1 MMSENTT
8 KREAVFGALREI
20 LLRRGIL
27 EPNHRK
33 KCVWGSGLELRP
45 TQEYKMRWQGEE
57 RGSHWHLIVD
67 NGGADHETRLRI
79 SYKREGTYKD
89 SSRDILR
96 AGYVFSLLS
105 QQTDLT
111 GITSRTYFNPSKGG
125 ANVTLH
131 LFLCLHE
138 QEWNL
143 FDTEIDLEAVA
154 DWVIQKLNFF
164 RTHCDERFTDTLNKV
179 AEINTLDDIEN
190 PELRERVR
198 KVMIQWY
205 TSNTQTD
212 FTGQETNISSEQA
225 KAFEQ
230 FINEKASYMT
240 TAETLRQNYLEAP
253 ERRKQE
259 LNLLDEEV
267 NSQLNSA
274 EGSRYQDMSFVDL
287 AVVDENG
294 ESWGKMDFKQ
304 IKNNVAPS
312 TRQIIKKMLTKYQE
326 QILAACSDSGLLQ
339 RGHDTSDKGG
349 KVREYLK
356 EYDLTIFTGIDTY
369 KKLRD
374 LSNLFRS
381 CGFQKAILS
390 YVSTAAEESVGDD
403 TEDESQK
410 EHLKE
415 PKYSL
420 NTIIFG
426 APGTGKS
433 YLLKQEVEG
442 DEQNKPSF
450 GKGCYERVTFH
461 PEYTYFDFV
470 GTYKPVMVTNPKTKE
485 KKIEYGFVQGPFA
498 IVLKKALLAQEKV
511 KNTHAEPERFLL
523 LIEEINRARMAAVFG
538 DIFQLLDRND
548 NGESEYDILPSL
560 ELARYLQ
567 DNEELE
573 EKDIRRISLPS
584 NLYIW
589 ATMNSADQGVFPMDT
604 AFKRRWDFEYL
615 DIDAGKDKLEG
626 EYAGV
631 WNAIRKEINVLL
643 QKAKINEDK
652 QMGPFFLK
660 KAALQNQDAFIK
672 AFKSKVVMYLYE
684 DAAKHKK
691 QEVFKEPEKT
701 YSAICRDLDS
711 FQESA
716 SDELLNKL
724 LSIFKVV
731 K

>member
-1 MMSENTT
+1 
-8 KREAVFGALREI
+8 
-20 LLRRGIL
+20 
-27 EPNHRK
+27 
-33 KCVWGSGLELRP
+33 
-45 TQEYKMRWQGEE
+45 
-57 RGSHWHLIVD
+57 
-67 NGGADHETRLRI
+67 
-79 SYKREGTYKD
+79 
-89 SSRDILR
+89 
-96 AGYVFSLLS
+96 
-105 QQTDLT
+105 
-111 GITSRTYFNPSKGG
+111 
-125 ANVTLH
+125 
-131 LFLCLHE
+131 
-138 QEWNL
+138 
-143 FDTEIDLEAVA
+143 
-154 DWVIQKLNFF
+154 
-164 RTHCDERFTDTLNKV
+164 
-179 AEINTLDDIEN
+179 
-190 PELRERVR
+190 
-198 KVMIQWY
+198 
-205 TSNTQTD
+205 
-212 FTGQETNISSEQA
+212 
-225 KAFEQ
+225 
-230 FINEKASYMT
+230 MT
-240 TAETLRQNYLEAP
+240 TAETSQQNDLAST
-253 ERRKQE
+253 ERKE

-267 NSQLNSA
+267 NHYLNKLNPTRAQPSQ
-274 EGSRYQDMSFVDL
+274 YQYVICVSLD
-287 AVVDENG
+287 VDEADG
-294 ESWGKMDFKQ
+294 TSWKLEFEQKN
-304 IKNNVAPS
+304 NNVAAS
-312 TRQIIKKMLTKYQE
+312 TLEMVKALLPKFKDK
-326 QILAACSDSGLLQ
+326 ILEECNNKSCLLKPGNQDTLSDGTHV
-339 RGHDTSDKGG
+339 G
-349 KVREYLK
+349 EYM
-356 EYDLTIFTGIDTY
+356 EDDNFTIFTGIDTH
-369 KKLRD
+369 KKLRG
-374 LSNLFRS
+374 LSNLFR
-381 CGFQKAILS
+381 CCKFQKAILS
-390 YVSTAAEESVGDD
+390 YVQKAAKGTAVGSPSPDPEEDVSTAAKGTDVAASPSSEPEV
-403 TEDESQK
+403 ESQK
-410 EHLKE
+410 EQLKD

-511 KNTHAEPERFLL
+511 KNTHAAPERFLL

-567 DNEELE
+567 DNKELE

-631 WNAIRKEINVLL
+631 WDKIRTIINGLL

>member
-1 MMSENTT
+1 MEDGNFTIY
-8 KREAVFGALREI
+8 L
-20 LLRRGIL
+20 GI
-27 EPNHRK
+27 ETDRK
-33 KCVWGSGLELRP
+33 
-45 TQEYKMRWQGEE
+45 
-57 RGSHWHLIVD
+57 
-67 NGGADHETRLRI
+67 
-79 SYKREGTYKD
+79 
-89 SSRDILR
+89 
-96 AGYVFSLLS
+96 
-105 QQTDLT
+105 
-111 GITSRTYFNPSKGG
+111 
-125 ANVTLH
+125 
-131 LFLCLHE
+131 
-138 QEWNL
+138 
-143 FDTEIDLEAVA
+143 
-154 DWVIQKLNFF
+154 
-164 RTHCDERFTDTLNKV
+164 
-179 AEINTLDDIEN
+179 
-190 PELRERVR
+190 
-198 KVMIQWY
+198 
-205 TSNTQTD
+205 
-212 FTGQETNISSEQA
+212 
-225 KAFEQ
+225 
-230 FINEKASYMT
+230 
-240 TAETLRQNYLEAP
+240 
-253 ERRKQE
+253 
-259 LNLLDEEV
+259 
-267 NSQLNSA
+267 
-274 EGSRYQDMSFVDL
+274 
-287 AVVDENG
+287 
-294 ESWGKMDFKQ
+294 
-304 IKNNVAPS
+304 
-312 TRQIIKKMLTKYQE
+312 
-326 QILAACSDSGLLQ
+326 
-339 RGHDTSDKGG
+339 
-349 KVREYLK
+349 LK
-356 EYDLTIFTGIDTY
+356 
-369 KKLRD
+369 D
-374 LSNLFRS
+374 LSDLFIF
-381 CGFQKAILS
+381 CGFQTAILS
-390 YVSTAAEESVGDD
+390 YVSTSKGPDVESPSPDPEKDVSTTARGTDVASPSS
-403 TEDESQK
+403 EPEVESQK
-410 EHLKE
+410 EQLKD

-433 YLLKQEVEG
+433 YLLKQEAEG

-470 GTYKPVMVTNPKTKE
+470 GTYKPVMVTKTKE
-485 KKIEYGFVQGPFA
+485 KKIEYDFVPGPFA
-498 IVLKKALLAQEKV
+498 IVLKKALQAQKEV

-567 DNEELE
+567 DAANLE
-573 EKDIRRISLPS
+573 VKDIRRISLPS

-631 WNAIRKEINVLL
+631 WDKIRTIINGLL